1 MYHKAR
7 RVLAVFLILMHL
19 LITGVST
26 AKADSTPI
34 TLQSAEFITGKGF
47 VLKFQVTPKFDPKK
61 VDKFILINSVK
72 YKLDC
77 HRQNDILT
85 CVAEISRKQFGNH
98 AIIWIGKYSFG
109 ATIKEPRQSYC
120 YNIIDYDLS
129 GVWERIG
136 TYCQDHVARIGE
148 AITFYNPEWF
158 DYFDYIYT
166 LDGSDAFCSGDS
178 FFPAPDLGN
187 GYYYFCRN

>member
-47 VLKFQVTPKFDPKK
+47 VLKFQVTPRFDPKK

-85 CVAEISRKQFGNH
+85 CVAEISRKQFGSVLKVITPIPFN
-98 AIIWIGKYSFG
+98 IPSILWIKLFKLSKWV
-109 ATIKEPRQSYC
+109 IKKPPC
-120 YNIIDYDLS
+120 LW
-129 GVWERIG
+129 G
-136 TYCQDHVARIGE
+136 
-148 AITFYNPEWF
+148 
-158 DYFDYIYT
+158 
-166 LDGSDAFCSGDS
+166 GSLLRRCGG
-178 FFPAPDLGN
+178 L
-187 GYYYFCRN
+187 